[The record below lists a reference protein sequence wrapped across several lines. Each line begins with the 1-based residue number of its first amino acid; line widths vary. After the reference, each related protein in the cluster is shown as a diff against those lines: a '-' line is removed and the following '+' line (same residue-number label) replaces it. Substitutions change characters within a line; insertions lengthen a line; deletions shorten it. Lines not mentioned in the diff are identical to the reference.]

1 MRKFIGSKRL
11 VLTILATTMLTGAVA
26 PGAQAADNG
35 ANSPQ
40 TDGRCEMWQQQASQD
55 LAEAVIAYLS
65 GRPDLVRQELGQA
78 NYTIAMAR
86 SAGCAWAARTA
97 PATDAD
103 VRHAAQASGQVSD
116 DPTSSTTTPP
126 RRRGAVFAPA
136 SGMYAQP

>member
-1 MRKFIGSKRL
+1 MRKFLGTKP
-11 VLTILATTMLTGAVA
+11 LALAVVAATMLTAAVA

-55 LAEAVIAYLS
+55 LAEAVTAYLS
-65 GRPDLVRQELGQA
+65 GRPDLVRQELAQA
-78 NYTIAMAR
+78 NYTISMAR

-103 VRHAAQASGQVSD
+103 IRQAAQATGQVSD
-116 DPTSSTTTPP
+116 DPTSSPTKPP
-126 RRRGAVFAPA
+126 RRGGLVFAPA
-136 SGMYAQP
+136 STMQAQP